1 MINQK
6 YSKELKN
13 KITFAKNEICII
25 KNNYTLIK
33 ANFIKTAN
41 FLEELLRGIFNSWIR
56 KTKEKTNATRSTVLA
71 FGETPVRYKI
81 ELIER
86 DLWRN

>member
-1 MINQK
+1 MHN
-6 YSKELKN
+6 
-13 KITFAKNEICII
+13 
-25 KNNYTLIK
+25 KNNSTLIK

-41 FLEELLRGIFNSWIR
+41 ILEYLIGGIFKNWIR
-56 KTKEKTNATRSTVLA
+56 KTEEKTNAKKSKVLA
-71 FGETPVRYKI
+71 FIEAPVRYKI

>member
-1 MINQK
+1 MHN
-6 YSKELKN
+6 
-13 KITFAKNEICII
+13 
-25 KNNYTLIK
+25 KNNSSLIK

-41 FLEELLRGIFNSWIR
+41 FLEDLKGDIFNSCIQ
-56 KTKEKTNATRSTVLA
+56 KTEEKTNATRSTVLA

-86 DLWRN
+86 DL